1 MATLTP
7 PPGDTPA
14 SPRRNRAGAVG
25 AFLGVLVGF
34 VVCAA
39 CWAFLVL
46 TVGLA
51 LGNASARHTAG
62 ECAGYAAW
70 GVGFSVAAIG
80 LGILAWYL
88 LVRVKQRGFSIQFV
102 RGFVLISAI
111 FNLAPWPCSLTGAAY
126 FAFTA
131 CR

>member
-7 PPGDTPA
+7 PPEDA
-14 SPRRNRAGAVG
+14 SKARRGRAAGNVG

-34 VVCAA
+34 VVCVA
-39 CWAFLVL
+39 CWAFVVL
-46 TVGLA
+46 TFGLA
-51 LGNASARHTAG
+51 LSANKPQGAAQCAAS
-62 ECAGYAAW
+62 AAW
-70 GVGFSVAAIG
+70 GVGISAAAIG
-80 LGILAWYL
+80 LAVLAWYL
-88 LVRVKQRGFSIQFV
+88 LVRVKQRGFGIQFV
-102 RGFVLISAI
+102 RGFVLIAAI